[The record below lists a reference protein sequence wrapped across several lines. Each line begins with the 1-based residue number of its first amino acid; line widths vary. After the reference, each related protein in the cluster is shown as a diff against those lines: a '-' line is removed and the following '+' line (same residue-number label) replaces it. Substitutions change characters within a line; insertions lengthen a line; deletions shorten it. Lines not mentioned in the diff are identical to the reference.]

1 MNTGTPPGGYT
12 PPRERGYLVGAFAAM
27 IFVGASWGANVPVS
41 KVMLEHYDL
50 IPMSALRTFV
60 ATVVLGLLLLAVEGV
75 RALRI
80 GLPPGRFLLLGLMMA
95 SFFAT
100 YVLGIQFSNPISAA
114 AVQVAGPL
122 VSSVTVRLV
131 TGARFDP
138 GFGTALI
145 LTLLGGAILAAGSL
159 MGKGEVTL
167 GGGEI
172 VVLLSNAM
180 WTLYSIK
187 AQSWFDCASQLQRTF
202 VASLSAWGWTALL
215 AVVLV
220 ALGWS
225 RSPFGVTDG
234 WIWTQFMAVAVFSSG
249 LGGYFWNIGASRL
262 GVAIASLWV
271 NLVPFFAV
279 LWAMAYGFWPNIYQI
294 AGGLVALSGVVYMQW
309 RKLNATRHPI

>member
-122 VSSVTVRLV
+122 VSRSRCGWSPARASIRASVRLCCSPCWA
-131 TGARFDP
+131 ARFSRP
-138 GFGTALI
+138 
-145 LTLLGGAILAAGSL
+145 AA
-159 MGKGEVTL
+159 
-167 GGGEI
+167 
-172 VVLLSNAM
+172 
-180 WTLYSIK
+180 
-187 AQSWFDCASQLQRTF
+187 
-202 VASLSAWGWTALL
+202 
-215 AVVLV
+215 
-220 ALGWS
+220 
-225 RSPFGVTDG
+225 
-234 WIWTQFMAVAVFSSG
+234 
-249 LGGYFWNIGASRL
+249 
-262 GVAIASLWV
+262 
-271 NLVPFFAV
+271 
-279 LWAMAYGFWPNIYQI
+279 
-294 AGGLVALSGVVYMQW
+294 
-309 RKLNATRHPI
+309 